1 MSPPVLKAGD
11 THPAGQNSLLIRR
24 TRIGSYSSR

>member
-1 MSPPVLKAGD
+1 VPKSGD
-11 THPAGQNSLLIRR
+11 AHPAGQNSLLVRR